1 MTRGVNGRLREGRV
15 VPGEPAQHP
24 TSDKNSVARAQS
36 RTCTT
41 MTTALTPT
49 ATRPSAALG
58 GGPRRVRGPRAAADG
73 CSNPSRTRGVDATP
87 IPTVPR
93 RAALTALTAAAASS
107 RDLSPAT
114 ASVASTSEV
123 VREAAAL
130 ATNGAGASTVAFD
143 DATVTIRGT
152 GQVVPVAV
160 WYPTDGTGPTPTY
173 PHAISVAKIAR
184 VLLNT
189 PKSTPRFLDRDFP
202 LEPSAGVVRA
212 SSSDAAPKNAT
223 GAVVLCHGYLGSRF
237 DLVDLAEA
245 LAASGFVVA
254 APEFAESLASP
265 DTVSAQTRPG
275 AKPAANPSATR
286 ETVLNATLK
295 IFDDGKFAWVDGD
308 GERRSKAPVALVGQ
322 SAGASTATGAP
333 GSFAARVAI
342 AGFRPPPSEERE
354 KVLTLLGD
362 PLLVVA
368 SAGDGVISLYPT
380 DGGVFGP
387 YRGIEAEVASLPAE
401 FARFDAG
408 GLLDSVRSRDARR
421 TAFVTYETGG
431 GGTPGSTPGQQLPC
445 HISFLSSRTNDAM
458 VDVLGPLLPVA
469 RLLGVPVLD
478 FDRYEVTR
486 DSDEVNETL
495 VPAVTA
501 WLAAVMR

>member
-1 MTRGVNGRLREGRV
+1 
-15 VPGEPAQHP
+15 
-24 TSDKNSVARAQS
+24 
-36 RTCTT
+36 

-49 ATRPSAALG
+49 ATHPSAALG
-58 GGPRRVRGPRAAADG
+58 GGPRWVRGPRAAADG

-189 PKSTPRFLDRDFP
+189 PESTPRFLDRDFP

-212 SSSDAAPKNAT
+212 STSAAPKNAR

-286 ETVLNATLK
+286 EAVLDAALK
-295 IFDDGKFAWVDGD
+295 IFGDEKFTWVERDGKL
-308 GERRSKAPVALVGQ
+308 RSEVPVALVGQ

-354 KVLTLLGD
+354 RVLTLLGD

-408 GLLDSVRSRDARR
+408 GLLDSVRSGDISRR
-421 TAFVTYETGG
+421 AFVTYETVGG
-431 GGTPGSTPGQQLPC
+431 ESPGGESPGGESPGQQPLPC

-469 RLLGVPVLD
+469 RALGVPVLD
-478 FDRYEVTR
+478 FDRYQVTR
-486 DSDEVNETL
+486 DSDEVNQTL
-495 VPAVTA
+495 VPAVVA

>member
-1 MTRGVNGRLREGRV
+1 M
-15 VPGEPAQHP
+15 
-24 TSDKNSVARAQS
+24 
-36 RTCTT
+36 
-41 MTTALTPT
+41 
-49 ATRPSAALG
+49 
-58 GGPRRVRGPRAAADG
+58 
-73 CSNPSRTRGVDATP
+73 
-87 IPTVPR
+87 
-93 RAALTALTAAAASS
+93 
-107 RDLSPAT
+107 
-114 ASVASTSEV
+114 
-123 VREAAAL
+123 
-130 ATNGAGASTVAFD
+130 
-143 DATVTIRGT
+143 
-152 GQVVPVAV
+152 
-160 WYPTDGTGPTPTY
+160 
-173 PHAISVAKIAR
+173 
-184 VLLNT
+184 
-189 PKSTPRFLDRDFP
+189 
-202 LEPSAGVVRA
+202 
-212 SSSDAAPKNAT
+212 
-223 GAVVLCHGYLGSRF
+223 
-237 DLVDLAEA
+237 
-245 LAASGFVVA
+245 
-254 APEFAESLASP
+254 
-265 DTVSAQTRPG
+265 
-275 AKPAANPSATR
+275 
-286 ETVLNATLK
+286 NATLK

-408 GLLDSVRSRDARR
+408 GLLDSVRSGDARR